1 MLIGISGT
9 GKTTLARCIS
19 RLSAI
24 PLHHMDRLIW
34 ADNWARC
41 SLDAIDSELQAIL
54 RTDAWIVE
62 GWIDSYSQKILEAA
76 DLVIYLD
83 YSGWLALWG
92 GLKRGW
98 RHRVTPRPELPAGC
112 CDSLRLKALLAL
124 LRKDE
129 RPRIER
135 FLATWAPA
143 NLVRC
148 RSRSEAA
155 IVLGRM
161 GLCERPSRAT

>member
-1 MLIGISGT
+1 
-9 GKTTLARCIS
+9 
-19 RLSAI
+19 
-24 PLHHMDRLIW
+24 MDRLIW
-34 ADNWARC
+34 AENWAWR
-41 SLDAIDSELQAIL
+41 SLEAIESELQAIL
-54 RTDAWIVE
+54 QTDAWIVE
-62 GWIDSYSQKILEAA
+62 GWIDSYSRNILEAA
-76 DLVIYLD
+76 DIVIYLD

-98 RHRVTPRPELPAGC
+98 KHRVTPRPELPAGC

-124 LRKDE
+124 WRQDE

-155 IVLGRM
+155 VVLGRIALD
-161 GLCERPSRAT
+161 GESSQAA

>member
-1 MLIGISGT
+1 
-9 GKTTLARCIS
+9 
-19 RLSAI
+19 
-24 PLHHMDRLIW
+24 MDRLIW